1 MEQFDENMDWNGYME
16 GGQWDD
22 NDYAHGLDPRYVFIK
37 EEETNL
43 LNRIWESDSDLEQSQ
58 QDDDYMQN
66 SHNQSQDYF
75 FYEMFVVITKKLY
88 ILFEHNFVVIQ

>member
-43 LNRIWESDSDLEQSQ
+43 LNRIWESDSDLE
-58 QDDDYMQN
+58 
-66 SHNQSQDYF
+66 
-75 FYEMFVVITKKLY
+75 
-88 ILFEHNFVVIQ
+88 